1 MPAPILAPLTK
12 GRRVSRVEQRWHLFL
27 DESGDFLEGRDPVAC
42 VAGLLLRDEAP
53 QALATNLRTLLER
66 AAPIA
71 QYPLHTSHAN
81 MSAWWLASW
90 ALATDAQR
98 VALAKLH
105 PREAA
110 LLPVWSIEARARL
123 ADDPSQR
130 PFFEAID
137 ARRMPGYD
145 ALVAVRRGLV
155 AKLPEVH
162 RAIEGLTVHVRQRMA
177 AMLDLVAEAYTDR
190 GCHLV
195 AGAWFPQY
203 DAHGALEGSHYLH
216 ALSTLFERIVATLS
230 ERGPERH
237 CVEVHAGRLELAHPI
252 LSAGRRTFLSRPMD
266 IGLAARDA
274 ARSPL
279 APAAPS
285 PDRATVRFVAD
296 VPAAFDANVHPGIVF
311 ADFLSNTLWR
321 SMNSGGTNASWSDLS
336 SCLALRRFAAPD
348 GHGGG
353 ATLRFEAPL
362 RRAASPQPH
371 APMVA
376 VSGAPAEFV
385 RAAWRGETESGARFE
400 APTRWAREQAERWA
414 SFARTVQS

>member
-1 MPAPILAPLTK
+1 MSK
-12 GRRVSRVEQRWHLFL
+12 HEHRWHLFL
-27 DESGDFLEGRDPVAC
+27 DESGDFIESDGRVAC

-53 QALATNLRTLLER
+53 RALAENLRTLLER

-81 MSAWWLASW
+81 VSAWWLASW

-105 PREAA
+105 PREAS
-110 LLPVWSIEARARL
+110 LLPVWLIDARARF

-130 PFFEAID
+130 PFFEALD

-145 ALVAVRRGLV
+145 ALFALRRGLV
-155 AKLPEVH
+155 AKFPAVH
-162 RAIEGLTVHVRQRMA
+162 RALDGLTAHVRQRMA

-195 AGAWFPQY
+195 AAAWFPQH
-203 DAHGALEGSHYLH
+203 DPDGALEGSHYLH
-216 ALSTLFERIVATLS
+216 ALSTLFERVVATLR
-230 ERGPERH
+230 ERGPDRH
-237 CVEVHAGRLELAHPI
+237 RVEVHAGRLELAHPT
-252 LSAGRRTFLSRPMD
+252 LAAGRRTFLSRPVD
-266 IGLAARDA
+266 VGVAAREA
-274 ARSPL
+274 GLSPL

-285 PDRATVRFVAD
+285 PDRAPVRIVAD
-296 VPAAFDANVHPGIVF
+296 MPAAFDANVHPGIVF
-311 ADFLSNTLWR
+311 ADFLSNTIWR
-321 SMNSGGTNASWSDLS
+321 SMNIGGTSASWADLA
-336 SCLALRRFAAPD
+336 SCLEVRRARHDRHVGEAS
-348 GHGGG
+348 
-353 ATLRFEAPL
+353 LRFEAPL
-362 RRAASPQPH
+362 RGAVSPQPH

-385 RAAWRGETESGARFE
+385 RAAWRGESDPGARFE

-414 SFARTVQS
+414 SFARAVQS